1 MTEHIDPTVC
11 LTRKEAAKRLNVST
25 RTLQLLAK
33 RGEGPPTARIGRKVA
48 YPAAALADWIASK
61 TRAA

>member
-1 MTEHIDPTVC
+1 MNGHMDPTVC
-11 LTRKEAAKRLNVST
+11 LTRREAAKRLNVST

-33 RGEGPPTARIGRKVA
+33 RGEGPPTAKIGRRVA
-48 YPAAALADWIASK
+48 YPAAALAEWIASK